1 MGELSLQAREQ
12 TETGPERAVLDARVL
27 LIGPAADRERDVAA
41 QRRRRLLPLRARRA
55 LVLDGLLYVAVE
67 PQVHDLQGQQLVA
80 GECIPITEE
89 CGL

>member
-1 MGELSLQAREQ
+1 MQTREQ
-12 TETGPERAVLDARVL
+12 TETGAERAVLDARML
-27 LIGPAADRERDVAA
+27 LVGPAADRERDVAA

-67 PQVHDLQGQQLVA
+67 PQVHDLQGQQPVA

-89 CGL
+89 GVL